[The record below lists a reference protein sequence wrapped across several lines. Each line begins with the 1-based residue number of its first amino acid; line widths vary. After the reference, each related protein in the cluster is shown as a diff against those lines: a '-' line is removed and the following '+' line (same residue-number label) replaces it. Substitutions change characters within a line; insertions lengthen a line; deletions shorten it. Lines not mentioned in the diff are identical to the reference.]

1 MLKVIDFGVAK
12 RLHVGSGLTREG
24 DLVGTPSYMA
34 PEQAQGKL
42 DEIGPLTDVYGLGA
56 ILYELLTGRPPFKAA
71 TVWRT
76 VSQVLHVE
84 PVAPSKLD
92 PKLPADLEAICLKCL
107 AKNRTKR
114 YASAAALAEDL
125 GASCTTGQST
135 RGRVVRPSVR
145 SSSRKSYPTE
155 PIAGHWLGARCQVV
169 WSGTAAAGMGNTAVV
184 SGAERSEMAAG
195 GVGPAVGCDEGGS
208 DDRRHII

>member
-1 MLKVIDFGVAK
+1 
-12 RLHVGSGLTREG
+12 
-24 DLVGTPSYMA
+24 MA

-42 DEIGPLTDVYGLGA
+42 EEIGPLTDVYGLGA

-92 PKLPADLEAICLKCL
+92 PKLPSDLEAICLKCW

-125 GASCTTGQST
+125 WRFLHS
-135 RGRVVRPSVR
+135 RPVDAR
-145 SSSRKSYPTE
+145 
-155 PIAGHWLGARCQVV
+155 AG
-169 WSGTAAAGMGNTAVV
+169 
-184 SGAERSEMAAG
+184 
-195 GVGPAVGCDEGGS
+195 
-208 DDRRHII
+208 